1 MRPIVVTFFIAWLN
15 HSVSCLIEITN
26 EVVSQSLSSLCTPK
40 HLHFNLNMLNSVTWF
55 LFRPVLSSYDCSLQE
70 TYTME
75 CPNPI
80 SPAPGFMAW
89 VRAKKDSL
97 EVVYIPNGAA
107 GCAVWQTKEGLAGHF
122 NETMTPSFYIHTTEQ
137 AVTTNHTNDL
147 RLPREKLTQE
157 IAKISFQ
164 VFRTGRITAPIQSSL
179 GCHLC
184 RLVV

>member
-1 MRPIVVTFFIAWLN
+1 MVTFFIAWLS

-55 LFRPVLSSYDCSLQE
+55 LFRPVLSSYECFFQE

-75 CPNPI
+75 CSNPI
-80 SPAPGFMAW
+80 SPALGFMAW
-89 VRAKKDSL
+89 VRPKKDSL
-97 EVVYIPNGAA
+97 KVVYIPNGAT
-107 GCAVWQTKEGLAGHF
+107 GCAVWQTKEALAGHF
-122 NETMTPSFYIHTTEQ
+122 NETMIPSFYIYSTEQ

-147 RLPREKLTQE
+147 RLPRDTRDCS
-157 IAKISFQ
+157 ARRKISFQ
-164 VFRTGRITAPIQSSL
+164 VFRTEGITAPIQSPL

-184 RLVV
+184 MLVV